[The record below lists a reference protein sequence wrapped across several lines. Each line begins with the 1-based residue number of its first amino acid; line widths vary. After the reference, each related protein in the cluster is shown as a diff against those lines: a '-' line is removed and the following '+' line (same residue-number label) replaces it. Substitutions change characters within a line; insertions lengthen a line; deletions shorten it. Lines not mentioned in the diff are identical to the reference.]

1 MEEVSVNKPMT
12 LRSLITKDVL
22 IATGLFAA
30 LSPGSILTLPP
41 ESRGVLF
48 SGQTSTRSLMVHT
61 LVFGTTYI
69 MAKRFFNVRERTR
82 LAKQY

>member
-1 MEEVSVNKPMT
+1 MEETTITRTRN
-12 LRSLITKDVL
+12 LLTKDVL

-30 LSPGSILTLPP
+30 LSPGAVLTLPP

-48 SGQTSTRSLMVHT
+48 SGQTSTKALMVHT
-61 LVFGTTYI
+61 VVFGTAYI
-69 MAKRFFNVRERTR
+69 MAKRFFNVRERSR